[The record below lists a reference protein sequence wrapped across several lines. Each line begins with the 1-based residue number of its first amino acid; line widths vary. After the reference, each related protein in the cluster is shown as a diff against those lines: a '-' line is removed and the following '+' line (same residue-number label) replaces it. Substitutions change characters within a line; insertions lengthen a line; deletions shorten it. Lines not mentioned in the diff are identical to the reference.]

1 MIPIEKNLHVYV
13 FFFILFATQKEPMFK
28 NLRNKLRKLIY
39 CSLYLLAS
47 SSYHHS
53 MVEYTECKDKSQK

>member
-1 MIPIEKNLHVYV
+1 MF
-13 FFFILFATQKEPMFK
+13 FFFILFATKKEPMFK
-28 NLRNKLRKLIY
+28 NLWNTIRKLIY
-39 CSLYLLAS
+39 CSLYLLGS